1 MTWLPFELHPE
12 APPEGIP
19 RERYFG
25 RERSE
30 RMSSHMQSIAE
41 SVGLKMKTRDVIINS
56 RRALG
61 AAEFAR
67 EHGRF
72 DAMHHAL
79 FQAHWEGG
87 GKLEDVGDLVRIGE
101 GVGLDGTALR
111 EAVESNRYDGVID
124 ENRRMASSA
133 GIDAIP
139 AHVFARRFLVLG
151 AQPYDVLKQ
160 VVERIEATP
169 DQ

>member
-1 MTWLPFELHPE
+1 MTWLPYELHPE

-25 RERSE
+25 GERAI
-30 RMSSHMQSIAE
+30 RMRSHMEEIAE
-41 SVGLKMKTRDVIINS
+41 SVGLRMQTRDVIINS

-72 DAMHHAL
+72 EAMHHAL
-79 FQAHWEGG
+79 FQAHWEGT
-87 GKLEDVGDLVRIGE
+87 GKLEDVDDLVRIGE
-101 GVGLDGTALR
+101 GVGLDGAELR
-111 EAVESNRYDGVID
+111 DAIESKRYDPDID
-124 ENRRMASSA
+124 ENRRMATSA

-160 VVERIEATP
+160 VVERIQTMPE
-169 DQ
+169 

>member
-1 MTWLPFELHPE
+1 M
-12 APPEGIP
+12 
-19 RERYFG
+19 R
-25 RERSE
+25 
-30 RMSSHMQSIAE
+30 SHMRSIAE
-41 SVGLKMKTRDVIINS
+41 SVGLKMETRDVIINS

-72 DAMHHAL
+72 EAMHRAL
-79 FQAHWEGG
+79 FEAHWQGT
-87 GKLEDVGDLVRIGE
+87 GKLEDVDDLVRIGD
-101 GVGLDGTALR
+101 GVGLDGAALR
-111 EAVESNRYDGVID
+111 EAVESNRYAEVID

-160 VVERIEATP
+160 VVERVAAMPE
-169 DQ
+169 

>member
-12 APPEGIP
+12 APTVGIP

-25 RERSE
+25 GERAE
-30 RMSSHMQSIAE
+30 RMRAHMQSIAE
-41 SVGLKMKTRDVIINS
+41 TVGLKMQTRDVIINS

-67 EHGRF
+67 ENGRF
-72 DAMHHAL
+72 EAMHHAL
-79 FQAHWEGG
+79 FRAHWEGA
-87 GKLEDVGDLVRIGE
+87 GKLEDVDDLVRIGE
-101 GVGLDGTALR
+101 GVGLDRGELR
-111 EAVESNRYDGVID
+111 EAIETNRYDHVID

-160 VVERIEATP
+160 VVEQINALPE
-169 DQ
+169 

>member
-1 MTWLPFELHPE
+1 
-12 APPEGIP
+12 
-19 RERYFG
+19 
-25 RERSE
+25 
-30 RMSSHMQSIAE
+30 MQSIAE

-72 DAMHHAL
+72 DSMHQAL
-79 FQAHWEGG
+79 FQAHWEGT
-87 GKLEDVGDLVRIGE
+87 GKLEDVDDLARLGE
-101 GVGLDGTALR
+101 GVGLVGAAR
-111 EAVESNRYDGVID
+111 RHAVETNHYDEVID

-151 AQPYDVLKQ
+151 AQPFDVLKQ
-160 VVERIEATP
+160 VVERIAAMP

>member
-1 MTWLPFELHPE
+1 M
-12 APPEGIP
+12 
-19 RERYFG
+19 R
-25 RERSE
+25 
-30 RMSSHMQSIAE
+30 SHMQSIAA
-41 SVGLKMKTRDVIINS
+41 SVGLKIKTRDVIINS

-67 EHGRF
+67 EQGRF

-79 FQAHWEGG
+79 FQAHWEGT
-87 GKLEDVGDLVRIGE
+87 GKLEDVDDLVRIGE
-101 GVGLDGTALR
+101 GVGLDGAALR
-111 EAVESNRYDGVID
+111 EAIESSRFDDVID

-139 AHVFARRFLVLG
+139 AHVFGRRFLVLG

-160 VVERIEATP
+160 VVERIAAMPE
-169 DQ
+169 

>member
-1 MTWLPFELHPE
+1 M
-12 APPEGIP
+12 
-19 RERYFG
+19 R
-25 RERSE
+25 
-30 RMSSHMQSIAE
+30 SHMQSIAE
-41 SVGLKMKTRDVIINS
+41 SVGLKMETRDVIINS

-67 EHGRF
+67 DHGRF
-72 DAMHHAL
+72 DAMHRSL
-79 FQAHWEGG
+79 FEAHWQGT
-87 GKLEDVGDLVRIGE
+87 GKLEDVDDLVRIGE
-101 GVGLDGTALR
+101 GVGLDGAALR
-111 EAVESNRYDGVID
+111 EAVESNRYAEVID

-160 VVERIEATP
+160 VIERVAAMPE
-169 DQ
+169 

>member
-1 MTWLPFELHPE
+1 VTWLPFELHPE

-41 SVGLKMKTRDVIINS
+41 SVGLNMKTRDVIINS

-79 FQAHWEGG
+79 FQAHWGG
-87 GKLEDVGDLVRIGE
+87 VGKLEDVDDLVRIGE
-101 GVGLDGTALR
+101 GVGLDGAALR
-111 EAVESNRYDGVID
+111 EAVESNRYAEVID

-160 VVERIEATP
+160 VVERITAMP

>member
-1 MTWLPFELHPE
+1 
-12 APPEGIP
+12 
-19 RERYFG
+19 
-25 RERSE
+25 
-30 RMSSHMQSIAE
+30 MQSIAE
-41 SVGLKMKTRDVIINS
+41 SVGLRMKMRDVIINS

-72 DAMHHAL
+72 EAMHHAL
-79 FQAHWEGG
+79 FQAHWEGT
-87 GKLEDVGDLVRIGE
+87 GKLEDVDDLVRIGE
-101 GVGLDGTALR
+101 GVGLGGAALR
-111 EAVESNRYDGVID
+111 EAVVSNRYDDVID

-151 AQPYDVLKQ
+151 AQPFDVLKQ
-160 VVERIEATP
+160 VAERIEATP
-169 DQ
+169 E